1 MFRRCLPPGSPK
13 FRPIP
18 KTWVECR
25 RTFNRLALQLHP
37 DKPGGSGEAFKTISD
52 ERDAWYKHFH
62 GNLSPSDLEYMQRVT
77 ADIREY
83 YLWLSSHRA
92 LIIQYVRATC
102 KFHRMRER
110 TRATLPYE
118 RIFTSKVT
126 LIDGVLLWL
135 QDVLGRGSPD
145 GRYISFLRDRA
156 GLIIDNLMRIYL
168 PDMKEVGEVKAMED
182 VIKQF
187 EMMTFDFGDEVPILK
202 PHDEHLDQHFSTTSP
217 STEPD
222 KNREEVQRLQ
232 KQVEDLQGSIENIT
246 SQHNRCITK
255 IMLDA
260 KEEEFQRKFHKMQ
273 QKHDAD
279 MKTVVADEARIKK
292 EHERNIQQM
301 QVQIDACTE
310 SAEAK
315 IMKELESKLK
325 AANDKNLKLT
335 QELSA
340 INAFKDGQV
349 AVEPHE
355 QEVSIDP
362 QEPQVQTE
370 PKKHQ
375 ANTSRQDISL
385 PTARYKKQKVL
396 KNSNQETVVN
406 STYPW
411 ISEYGLQAACNN
423 SFFGNVPANV
433 HVSAK
438 RDYDESKGITVFF
451 SEGRREKKV
460 AHGYIHP
467 LVLERQECKGMQKL
481 TEFFRVGS
489 TIAREKGG
497 DAPNISAEEIL
508 KRINRS
514 SE

>member
-1 MFRRCLPPGSPK
+1 M
-13 FRPIP
+13 
-18 KTWVECR
+18 
-25 RTFNRLALQLHP
+25 ALQLHP
-37 DKPGGSGEAFKTISD
+37 DKPGGSGAAFKAISD

-62 GNLSPSDLEYMQRVT
+62 GNLSQSDLEYMQRVT

-110 TRATLPYE
+110 KHATLPYE
-118 RIFTSKVT
+118 RICTSKVT

-145 GRYISFLRDRA
+145 GTYISFLRDRA

-202 PHDEHLDQHFSTTSP
+202 PHDEHLDQHFSTTSH

-260 KEEEFQRKFHKMQ
+260 KEEEFQRKFHEMQ

-279 MKTVVADEARIKK
+279 MKTAVADEARINK
-292 EHERNIQQM
+292 EHAQNIQQM
-301 QVQIDACTE
+301 QVQ
-310 SAEAK
+310 
-315 IMKELESKLK
+315 LESKLQ

-340 INAFKDGQV
+340 IKAFKDGRV
-349 AVEPHE
+349 AADPHE
-355 QEVSIDP
+355 EEVSTDS
-362 QEPQVQTE
+362 QEPAVQIE
-370 PKKHQ
+370 PKQHE
-375 ANTSRQDISL
+375 AHTSRQDPDDDIPL
-385 PTARYKKQKVL
+385 PTARYKKLKVL
-396 KNSNQETVVN
+396 KISKQETVVN